1 MVRTGDAADDELR
14 GLLKRVRQIELK
26 TRKAVNAAGQGAYHS
41 RFKGRGMAYSET
53 RAYAPGDDPRSV
65 DWNATARRSD
75 PEAGSGHELFVK
87 QFVEERELTVLLAVD
102 LSGSMRTGSRA
113 RTKRQ
118 IAAEAAALL
127 AFSALRNNDK
137 VGLVAFTDRIELL
150 VRPKKGRGH
159 VLRLLREILAARPA
173 GRGTDLAAAVETVTH
188 LSKQRAIVALI
199 SDLRASVPA
208 AAGAAREAGA
218 GGSAAGLARLDK
230 ALKVLAR
237 RHDLIAIEVE
247 DPLESALPDAG
258 LVAVEDP
265 ETGATALIDTADARV
280 RKIYQ
285 ERAAAERRQMRAKLE
300 ALGVDRVGVTDR
312 ESAAALVRFLRRRA
326 RKAA

>member
-1 MVRTGDAADDELR
+1 MSDVADGELR
-14 GLLKRVRQIELK
+14 ALLKRVRQIELK
-26 TRKAVNAAGQGAYHS
+26 TKKAVNAAGQGAYHS

-75 PEAGSGHELFVK
+75 SSALAGGAGHELFVK

-102 LSGSMRTGSRA
+102 LSGSMGTGSRA

-159 VLRLLREILAARPA
+159 VLRLLREILAARPV
-173 GRGTDLAAAVETVTH
+173 GKGTNLVAAVETVTH

-199 SDLRASVPA
+199 SDLRQPQAPGV
-208 AAGAAREAGA
+208 
-218 GGSAAGLARLDK
+218 SAASALGPLERP
-230 ALKVLAR
+230 LKVLAR

-247 DPLESALPDAG
+247 DPIESVLPDAG
-258 LVAVEDP
+258 LVTVEDP
-265 ETGATALIDTADARV
+265 ETGRVALLDTSDPKV
-280 RKIYQ
+280 RKAYA
-285 ERAAAERRQMRAKLE
+285 ERAALERQKVRAALE
-300 ALGVDRVGVTDR
+300 KLGVDRVGVTER

>member
-1 MVRTGDAADDELR
+1 MSASTWSPDQELR
-14 GLLKRVRQIELK
+14 ALLKRVRQIELK

-75 PEAGSGHELFVK
+75 PRSGSGHELFVK
-87 QFVEERELTVLLAVD
+87 QFVEERELTLLLAVD
-102 LSGSMRTGSRA
+102 LSGSMGTGSRA

-150 VRPKKGRGH
+150 VRPRKGRGH
-159 VLRLLREILAARPA
+159 VLRLLREILATRPVGA
-173 GRGTDLAAAVETVTH
+173 GTDLAAAVETVTH

-199 SDLRASVPA
+199 SDFRQTSAPAVEAASALGPLE
-208 AAGAAREAGA
+208 RP
-218 GGSAAGLARLDK
+218 
-230 ALKVLAR
+230 LKVLAR

-247 DPLESALPDAG
+247 DSLEGLLPDAG
-258 LVAVEDP
+258 LVSVRDA
-265 ETGATALIDTADARV
+265 ETGRVVLFDTSDPAV
-280 RKIYQ
+280 RKAYA
-285 ERAAAERRQMRAKLE
+285 ERGAAERRKIRSALE
-300 ALGVDRVGVTDR
+300 SLGVDRVVVHEQ

>member
-1 MVRTGDAADDELR
+1 LHPLARFAIHDVTMPMASPDEELR
-14 GLLKRVRQIELK
+14 ALLKRVRQIELK

-41 RFKGRGMAYSET
+41 RFKGRGMVFSES
-53 RAYAPGDDPRSV
+53 RAYVAGDDPRHI
-65 DWNATARRSD
+65 DWNATARRQD
-75 PEAGSGHELFVK
+75 PRAGHGGTELFVK

-102 LSGSMRTGSRA
+102 LSGSMSVGSRA

-159 VLRLLREILAARPA
+159 VLRLLREILAARPK
-173 GRGTDLAAAVETVTH
+173 GTGTNLVAAVETVTH
-188 LSKQRAIVALI
+188 LSKQRAIVVLVSDMMLAGTLGALEKP
-199 SDLRASVPA
+199 LR
-208 AAGAAREAGA
+208 
-218 GGSAAGLARLDK
+218 
-230 ALKVLAR
+230 VLAR
-237 RHDLIAIEVE
+237 RHDLIVVEVDDPIEGE
-247 DPLESALPDAG
+247 LPNAG
-258 LVAVEDP
+258 LISVEDP
-265 ETGATALIDTADARV
+265 ETKKRVLLDSGDARV
-280 RKIYQ
+280 RAAYK
-285 ERAAAERRQMRAKLE
+285 ERAAAERARVRTSLE
-300 ALGVDRVGVTDR
+300 KFGVDRVSVTDQ

>member
-1 MVRTGDAADDELR
+1 MADTRASRENTDDAELR
-14 GLLKRVRQIELK
+14 ALLKRVRQIELK

-41 RFKGRGMAYSET
+41 RFKGRGMAFSES
-53 RAYAPGDDPRSV
+53 RAYVAGDDPRHV

-75 PEAGSGHELFVK
+75 PNAGAAQELFVK

-102 LSGSMRTGSRA
+102 LSGSMGTGSRA

-159 VLRLLREILAARPA
+159 VLRLLREILAAKPV
-173 GRGTDLAAAVETVTH
+173 GKGTNLVAAVETVTH
-188 LSKQRAIVALI
+188 LSKQRAVVALI
-199 SDLRASVPA
+199 SDLMLPKGPSSSTA
-208 AAGAAREAGA
+208 APLGALERP
-218 GGSAAGLARLDK
+218 
-230 ALKVLAR
+230 LKVLAR

-247 DPLESALPDAG
+247 DPLESALPNAG
-258 LVAVEDP
+258 LVNVQDP
-265 ETGATALIDTADARV
+265 ETGKLALVDTSDAAV
-280 RKIYQ
+280 RKSYAD
-285 ERAAAERRQMRAKLE
+285 RVAAERRRVRASLE
-300 ALGVDRVGVTDR
+300 KLGVDRVVVTDR
-312 ESAAALVRFLRRRA
+312 ESSAALVRFLRRRA

>member
-1 MVRTGDAADDELR
+1 MTAAAPKPSEPSDVHERELR
-14 GLLKRVRQIELK
+14 ELLKRVRQIELK

-53 RAYAPGDDPRSV
+53 RAYSPGDDPRSV

-75 PEAGSGHELFVK
+75 ALAGSGHELFVK

-102 LSGSMRTGSRA
+102 LSGSMGTGSRA

-137 VGLVAFTDRIELL
+137 VGLVAFTDRIEVL

-159 VLRLLREILAARPA
+159 VLRLLREILAARPQ
-173 GRGTDLAAAVETVTH
+173 GTGTNLVAAVETVTH

-199 SDLRASVPA
+199 SDLRQPQAPSTKAASALGPL
-208 AAGAAREAGA
+208 E
-218 GGSAAGLARLDK
+218 K
-230 ALKVLAR
+230 PLKVLAR

-247 DPLESALPDAG
+247 DPIESTLPDAG
-258 LVAVEDP
+258 LVSVRDP
-265 ETGATALIDTADARV
+265 ETGAVALVDTSDPRV
-280 RKIYQ
+280 RKAYA
-285 ERAAAERRQMRAKLE
+285 ERAATERQKVRGALE
-300 ALGVDRVGVTDR
+300 MLGVDRVIVTER